1 MQRYFWLIGGST
13 VVVLFDL
20 ITKALAAANLVAPVE
35 LLPFL
40 QLELT
45 QNSGIAFGLPI
56 PTLVTIPL
64 SLLVIGVLGW
74 IYLKEIQTNSKL
86 AILAFV
92 LLIGGA
98 TSNLID
104 RVMTGT
110 VTDFIALWS
119 IPNFNLA
126 DSAITL
132 SVILLVI
139 FYKRI
144 FITSP

>member
-110 VTDFIALWS
+110 VTDFIVLWS